1 MGTVVSRAC
10 NSSSQAKNPCKK
22 IQGLPLSISGYLL
35 GKKGQSFASE
45 SEVTTANIR
54 TDIIA
59 KKLQVGYAINGD
71 LEQAIE
77 DGIAQATSGDY
88 RSAVTQHRATIKH
101 KLNAYQ
107 QAVLSSW
114 EGVYDT
120 VYFYDDKNLLSC
132 EVQAD
137 GSVKGIPLKSILT
150 AVHPLPSGESMS
162 SLMLQLK
169 DNQRSELR
177 PDVDFGD
184 LEGIWNVNFEI
195 ISASATEL
203 KFKAKACCGDLDD
216 LATADV
222 IFPKL
227 DGTAQAI
234 TTVFANGVY
243 TSTGTGLESG
253 ILQTSGV
260 LDKTEYLLEG
270 SETVTIS

>member
-107 QAVLSSW
+107 QSVLSSW

-195 ISASATEL
+195 ISASATEI
-203 KFKAKACCGDLDD
+203 KFTAKACCED
-216 LATADV
+216 LATLVTADLTLV
-222 IFPKL
+222 
-227 DGTAQAI
+227 
-234 TTVFANGVY
+234 TTVGVAQSITLAYANGVY
-243 TSTGTGLESG
+243 TASGTGLESG
-253 ILQTSGV
+253 VLATAGV
-260 LDKTEYLLEG
+260 IDKTEFLVEG
-270 SETVTIS
+270 EIDVTIS